1 MRLKLQHV
9 AHVRSGDKGNT
20 SNITV
25 IAYEPDLY
33 PHLKAQ
39 LTAERFKAFYA
50 GMVTGPVIRYEVDN
64 LSVLNFVAHGALG
77 GGVSR
82 SLCLD
87 NYGKALSAA
96 ILSFELEVPES
107 LGNLLR
113 NYPTSHDGRLA

>member
-1 MRLKLQHV
+1 M
-9 AHVRSGDKGNT
+9 
-20 SNITV
+20 
-25 IAYEPDLY
+25 
-33 PHLKAQ
+33 KAQ

-50 GMVTGPVIRYEVDN
+50 GMVTGPVIRYEVDH
-64 LSVLNFVAHGALG
+64 LRRQLNFVAHGGARWRN
-77 GGVSR
+77 SW

-113 NYPTSHDGRLA
+113 NYPTPTTAGSRERLLKLV